1 MVNRM
6 VGRSQARIFIIS
18 SSDEIKEL
26 FEKGYTLK
34 EIHKLIPNLK
44 NNIHYST
51 FVRNIPKLKIIPI
64 DQSFDQEQSDVN
76 AKNENLKNLN
86 STTKE
91 TFVNENSEASK
102 NSGSNISNAQKNREK
117 LERKK
122 EGFSYDHSTSG
133 KDLI

>member
-26 FEKGYTLK
+26 YKKGYTLK

-44 NNIHYST
+44 DNIHYST
-51 FVRNIPKLKIIPI
+51 FVRNMPKLKIIPI
-64 DQSFDQEQSDVN
+64 DQSFDQEQIDVN
-76 AKNENLKNLN
+76 AKNENFKNSN

-102 NSGSNISNAQKNREK
+102 NSGSNFSNAQKNREK